1 MNLSKQNNKSD
12 IALSIFT
19 VGHSNH
25 EIERFLELLKQNNIQ
40 ILADVRSSPYSRYV
54 VQYNH
59 DVIEHLITRANL
71 EYQYFGGVL
80 GGKPSDPEFY
90 DSDGRVLYGK
100 IAESERFQEG
110 IDHLIKLI
118 RNFTVAIMCS
128 EENPAGCHRRLLITR
143 VLTERGVN
151 VIHIR
156 GDGSIQSEDELRKAE
171 GMEKDKGQLSMFATG
186 EPEEWKSIR

>member
-1 MNLSKQNNKSD
+1 MNLTSPNTNPD
-12 IALSIFT
+12 PALSIFT
-19 VGHSNH
+19 IGHSNH
-25 EIERFLELLKQNNIQ
+25 EIERFLELLKQNKIQ

-59 DVIEHLITRANL
+59 DAIEHLVSRANI
-71 EYQYFGGVL
+71 EYQFFGGVL
-80 GGKPSDPEFY
+80 GGKPSDPDLY

-100 IAESERFQEG
+100 IAESEQFQEG

-128 EENPAGCHRRLLITR
+128 EEIPSGCHRRLLITR
-143 VLTERGVN
+143 VLMERGVN

-156 GDGSIQSEDELRKAE
+156 GDGSIQSEEELRKAE
-171 GMEKDKGQLSMFATG
+171 EMEKDKGQLSMFAPG